1 MRVQLVL
8 SRDGVESW
16 TVIGR
21 DLLPIDAVER
31 YLAWL
36 SNVGR
41 SPNTVRAYAHDLKLF
56 WTFLDDRGLG
66 WDAVTLEQLGEFVGW
81 LRQPAENVI
90 VLSEGA
96 WRRSPRSVNRA
107 LGAVH
112 GFYEYHARNGVE
124 VAERL
129 VTRSRLGSG
138 SYKPFLHGIAPGVPR
153 GRVLRVREE
162 QRRARTLTLAQV
174 QSVLDVQRRRRDR
187 FLFALLFGTGM
198 RIGQALGL
206 RHEDFVGHERRVEIV
221 SRQGNVNRARGKNG
235 CGSIPITTELVRCY
249 SDYMHEEY
257 GELDCDYVFVNLWG
271 GRVGRPLSYATVDD
285 LVRRTR
291 AVVGFVFTPHMFRH
305 TYASMARAGGVP
317 LEVVSKILTHSSL
330 QTTQQIY
337 THTTAEELRD
347 ELQRAGWLPELGS

>member
-1 MRVQLVL
+1 VRVQLVR
-8 SRDGVESW
+8 SSDGAESW
-16 TVIGR
+16 TLIGR
-21 DLLPIDAVER
+21 DLRQVDPVER

-56 WTFLDDRGLG
+56 WTFLEKRMLR
-66 WDAVTLEQLGEFVGW
+66 WDGVTLEQLGEFVGW
-81 LRQPAENVI
+81 LRAPAGNVI
-90 VLSEGA
+90 VLSEAA

-129 VTRSRLGSG
+129 VVRSRMGSG

-153 GRVLRVREE
+153 GRVLRVREA
-162 QRRARTLTLAQV
+162 QRRARTLSAAQV
-174 QSVLDVQRRRRDR
+174 QAVLDAQRRLRDR
-187 FLFALLFGTGM
+187 FLFALLFATGM

-206 RHEDFVGHERRVEIV
+206 RHEDFVGHERRVELV
-221 SRQGNVNRARGKNG
+221 PRERNTNRARGKNSR
-235 CGSIPITTELVRCY
+235 GSVPVTTELVHCY

-257 GELDCDYVFVNLWG
+257 GELDSDYVFVNLWG
-271 GRVGRPLSYATVDD
+271 GRIGRPLKYATVDD

-291 AVVGFVFTPHMFRH
+291 TAVGFHFTPHMFRH

-317 LEVVSKILTHSSL
+317 LEVVSKILTHSSV
-330 QTTQQIY
+330 QTTSAIY
-337 THTTAEELRD
+337 THTTAEELRG
-347 ELQRAGWLPELGS
+347 ELVRAGWMPELGE

>member
-8 SRDGVESW
+8 SADGSESW

-21 DLLPIDAVER
+21 DLQPVGPVER

-41 SPNTVRAYAHDLKLF
+41 SPNTMRSYAHDLKLF
-56 WTFLDDRGLG
+56 WTFLEGRALE
-66 WDAVTLEQLGEFVGW
+66 WDAVTLEQLGGFVGW
-81 LRQPAENVI
+81 LRQPSGNVV
-90 VLSEGA
+90 VLSGA
-96 WRRSPRSVNRA
+96 ASRRSPRSVNRTV
-107 LGAVH
+107 GAVH
-112 GFYEYHARNGVE
+112 GFYEYHARNGVL

-129 VTRSRLGSG
+129 VARSRLGSG
-138 SYKPFLHGIAPGVPR
+138 SYKPFLHGIAPSVAR

-162 QRRARTLTLAQV
+162 QRRPRTLTAAQA
-174 QSVLDVQRRRRDR
+174 QAVLDAQRRLRDR

-206 RHEDFVGHERRVEIV
+206 RHEDFVGHERVVELV
-221 SRQGNVNRARGKNG
+221 PRERNANGARGKNG
-235 CGSIPITTELVRCY
+235 RGSVPVTAELVRCY

-257 GELDCDYVFVNLWG
+257 GDLDSDYVFVNLWG
-271 GRVGRPLSYATVDD
+271 GRIGRPMTYASVDD

-291 AVVGFVFTPHMFRH
+291 AAVGFYFTPHMFRH

-317 LEVVSKILTHSSL
+317 LEVVSKILTHSSV
-330 QTTQQIY
+330 QTTSAIY
-337 THTTAEELRD
+337 THTTAEELRG
-347 ELQRAGWLPELGS
+347 ELARAGWLPGMAG